1 MIKKRRMSRCRDV
14 EDAADL
20 AVGKEEVREDDHLS
34 SVVVGAG
41 DSEARNAGVA
51 GAADPSMKM

>member
-1 MIKKRRMSRCRDV
+1 MSRCRDV

-20 AVGKEEVREDDHLS
+20 AVDKEEVREDDHLS

>member
-1 MIKKRRMSRCRDV
+1 MSRCRDV

-20 AVGKEEVREDDHLS
+20 AADKEEVREDDHLS

-41 DSEARNAGVA
+41 DSEARSAGVV
-51 GAADPSMKM
+51 GVADPSMKM